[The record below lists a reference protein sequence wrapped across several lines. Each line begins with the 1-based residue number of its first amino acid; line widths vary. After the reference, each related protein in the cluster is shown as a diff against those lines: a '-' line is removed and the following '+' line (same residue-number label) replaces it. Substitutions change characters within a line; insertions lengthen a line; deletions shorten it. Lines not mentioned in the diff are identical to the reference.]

1 MLTAIPDLLLESR
14 FNGKIID
21 TKSGHSGRV
30 YIVDHGENVHP
41 RKVAYKSFK
50 LTEEFTDEQ
59 KGFFID
65 ECALWFAIKN
75 PYIIVPFYAE
85 IISGVPF
92 LCMPC
97 CDGDLKSIMKGP
109 KLEEV
114 SALVLSCRLIK
125 AVIEM
130 RKSGIIQHQDLNP
143 PNVLVQDLTVN
154 FPDHPKDFMLN
165 FDLKISDFGIAN
177 LREKLGPT
185 MGGAGGKFP
194 FKAPEQYEV
203 HRYEN
208 YEPDVFALGVMI
220 YMLLNGKHP
229 NGLINEIALKSSTRS
244 SHFKKWINAGTEI
257 ELENQAI
264 ANVLNQAL
272 NKDPSKRVK
281 PEDMLTVFMAE
292 LHAKS
297 DYAYQYLAHRFGY
310 QDATHQ
316 YEARKSSLHNLF
328 STAALPGRRE
338 DILEQFV
345 ALLKEQLANIDDPAA
360 AIYYGQI
367 LNYAASLLKKTDGAR
382 REIIEHAENLLRLLP
397 LYGTDMTA
405 SLQYPSFTYEGL
417 PVMNTP
423 KIRDYEVA
431 ATYASLAISI
441 LDKFSDP
448 DETRSIFEVAN
459 APLMWSLYYY
469 HYASQLR
476 HKEIEKSINYLER
489 AKAYCPQEGVFDYM
503 MNLWIGNY
511 VVLAEIENQP
521 LERITEYKERAEK
534 AIKSARALAPGW
546 YD

>member
-1 MLTAIPDLLLESR
+1 MLTAIPDPILESH

-21 TKSGHSGRV
+21 TKSGHSGQV
-30 YIVDHGENVHP
+30 YIVDHGENVYP

-85 IISGVPF
+85 IISNVPF

-97 CDGDLKSIMKGP
+97 CDGDLKSIMVGP

-114 SALVLSCRLIK
+114 SALALSCRLIK

-130 RKSGIIQHQDLNP
+130 RKSGIVQHQDLNP

-165 FDLKISDFGIAN
+165 YDLKISDFGIAN

-208 YEPDVFALGVMI
+208 YDPDVFALGVML
-220 YMLLNGKHP
+220 YMLLKGEHP
-229 NGLINEIALKSSTRS
+229 NGLTNEKALKSSTRS
-244 SHFKKWINAGTEI
+244 SNFKNWVDAGTEI
-257 ELENQAI
+257 KFENQPI
-264 ANVLNQAL
+264 ADVLNQAL
-272 NKDPSKRVK
+272 NRDPSKRAK
-281 PEDMLTVFMAE
+281 PEDILTVFLAE
-292 LHAKS
+292 LQVKS
-297 DYAYQYLAHRFGY
+297 DYAYQYLAYRFGY

-316 YEARKSSLHNLF
+316 YEARTSTLHNLS

-338 DILEQFV
+338 GILEQFV
-345 ALLKEQLANIDDPAA
+345 AMLKEQLLKIDGPAA
-360 AIYYGQI
+360 AIYYGKI
-367 LNYAASLLKKTDGAR
+367 LNYAASLLKKTDGSR
-382 REIIEHAENLLRLLP
+382 REIIEHAKNLLQLLP
-397 LYGTDMTA
+397 LYGTDMTV
-405 SLQYPSFTYEGL
+405 SLQYPPFTYEGL

-423 KIRDYEVA
+423 KIRDYEVTA
-431 ATYASLAISI
+431 SYASLAISI

-448 DETRSIFEVAN
+448 VDTGSIFEVMN
-459 APLMWSLYYY
+459 DPLMWSLYYY

-476 HKEIEKSINYLER
+476 HKEIEKSINCLER
-489 AKAYCPQEGVFDYM
+489 AKAYCPLEGVFDYM
-503 MNLWIGNY
+503 MNLWIGHY
-511 VVLAEIENQP
+511 VVRAEVENQA
-521 LERITEYKERAEK
+521 LERISEYEELAEK